1 MTEAEFKANLDKL
14 SIKDFKIFINET
26 LCNSCGLCVE
36 VCPFGLPILM
46 DSGKYEIKNPELCTE
61 CSACKRN
68 CPVNAIIM
76 NEKEGCGC
84 LWNARAKAKNS
95 KSGNK
100 DINSCGCGPE
110 NESETISN
118 CCG

>member
-1 MTEAEFKANLDKL
+1 MTQSELNVSLDKL

-26 LCNSCGLCVE
+26 LCTGCGLCGE
-36 VCPFGLPILM
+36 VCPFGLPQPL
-46 DSGKYEIKNPELCTE
+46 DNGKYDIKNPKLCTE

-76 NEKEGCGC
+76 DEIKGCGC

-100 DINSCGCGPE
+100 DIN
-110 NESETISN
+110 N
-118 CCG
+118 CCGSDDESGTSCCG

>member
-1 MTEAEFKANLDKL
+1 MMTESELKISLDKL
-14 SIKDFKIFINET
+14 SIKDFKIYIDEN
-26 LCNSCGLCVE
+26 LCSGCGLCGE
-36 VCPFGLPILM
+36 LCPFGLPKPLEN
-46 DSGKYEIKNPELCTE
+46 GKYDIKNPKLCTE

-68 CPVNAIIM
+68 CPENAIIM
-76 NEKEGCGC
+76 NEKKGCGC

-100 DINSCGCGPE
+100 DISSCACGPDD
-110 NESETISN
+110 NDSTTS

>member
-1 MTEAEFKANLDKL
+1 MTEAKFKASLDKL
-14 SIKDFKIFINET
+14 SIKDFKIFIKEDI
-26 LCNSCGLCVE
+26 CNGCGLCAE
-36 VCPFGLPILM
+36 LCPFGLPQQM
-46 DSGKYEIKNPELCTE
+46 DSGKYEINNPKLCTE

-76 NEKEGCGC
+76 MEKKGCGC
-84 LWNARAKAKNS
+84 LWNARANAKNT

-100 DINSCGCGPE
+100 DINSCACGSGK
-110 NESETISN
+110 ESEIISN

>member
-1 MTEAEFKANLDKL
+1 MTEAEFKASLDKL
-14 SIKDFKIFINET
+14 SIKDFKIFINEN
-26 LCNSCGLCVE
+26 LCNKCGLCAE
-36 VCPFGLPILM
+36 VCPFGLPQLT
-46 DSGKYEIKNPELCTE
+46 DSGKYDIKNPELCTE

-76 NEKEGCGC
+76 NEKKGCGC

-100 DINSCGCGPE
+100 DINSCACGPE
-110 NESETISN
+110 NESETTSN